1 MKNRLEQLLNGQFE
15 YDLPHMQLSG
25 RTVRIETEAG
35 ARAKG
40 AFLVAHPGEGKVRGF
55 LNTDNPRILLE
66 SPEFYGHENI
76 VRFDVDTEGLLPGET
91 DAVRWATFAQIHEM
105 IETKQI
111 CSIIAEQFLLEE
123 PELRKRQIAQE

>member
-35 ARAKG
+35 GRAKG

-66 SPEFYGHENI
+66 SPEFYGHENVI
-76 VRFDVDTEGLLPGET
+76 RFDVDTEGLQPGET
-91 DAVRWATFAQIHEM
+91 TEGTIFISSGLGQDQVRVTVHLREQEAPEPYNEQIGRAHV
-105 IETKQI
+105 
-111 CSIIAEQFLLEE
+111 
-123 PELRKRQIAQE
+123 